1 MSGLG
6 LTQRQSDLLHFISAS
21 MADGGIA
28 PSFEDMAA
36 ALGLKS
42 KSGVHRILS
51 GLEERGYIAR
61 NQRLPRSIKIL
72 SMPDGWPVRPVTAQ
86 DLKEMVSR
94 LCVQEGPEVAIAAL
108 SDCAQQVTA
117 LFLSTEGNA

>member
-1 MSGLG
+1 M
-6 LTQRQSDLLHFISAS
+6 LTPKQSELLRYLVSCQDEGDAVS
-21 MADGGIA
+21 PTYSQM
-28 PSFEDMAA
+28 MV

-42 KSGVHRILS
+42 KSGIHRIITA
-51 GLEERGYIAR
+51 LEERGYIERIPGRAR
-61 NQRLPRSIKIL
+61 ALHVIAGPFGR
-72 SMPDGWPVRPVTAQ
+72 PVRPVTAQ
-86 DLKEMVSR
+86 DLKSMVAR